1 MTPAGRGGTSMINYD
16 RMLQHF
22 LELVSIDSESR
33 DELEVARNLSEVM
46 RELGAETLIDEAGE
60 AVGGNSGN
68 LYVRFFP
75 TSDVSAPL
83 LLSAHMDTV
92 VPGRGVK
99 PRVVDG
105 RVVTDGTTILG
116 ADDKSGCAVIAEV
129 MRTIIEND
137 VPHGNVEIAFTICE
151 EQGLLG
157 AKNFDVSRLDA
168 KYGLIF
174 DSSHADV
181 IATAGPAAVRM
192 EWIVNGVE
200 SHAGVAPEAGIS
212 AIAVAAD
219 AIGKM
224 KLGRIDLETTANI
237 GVFQATGATNIV
249 PKRARVLGEARSRNK
264 DKLES
269 QTAHMSRCFREAVAR
284 AGKVTVDGE
293 EKAATLEE
301 NIRLDYEGLNIKPG
315 SPVITLVRQA
325 AARLGREIAL
335 GVAGGGCDAN
345 VFNMTGLECVNIG
358 SGMRANHTVNEW
370 LDIAEFNRAAD
381 LLLEAIRFCA
391 TTEGAR
397 ILTPQE

>member
-1 MTPAGRGGTSMINYD
+1 MLNYD

-33 DELEVARNLSEVM
+33 DEVEVARNLSEAM
-46 RELGAETLIDEAGE
+46 RELGAETLLDNAGE
-60 AVGGNSGN
+60 VVGGNSGN
-68 LYVRFFP
+68 LFVRFFP
-75 TSDVSAPL
+75 TSDVGAPL

-105 RVVTDGTTILG
+105 RVVTDGTTVLG
-116 ADDKSGCAVIAEV
+116 ADDKSGCAVITEV
-129 MRTIIEND
+129 MRTIVEND
-137 VPHGNVEIAFTICE
+137 IPHGDIEIAFTICE

-157 AKNFDVSRLDA
+157 AKNFDTGRLDA

-174 DSSHADV
+174 DSSHSDV
-181 IATAGPAAVRM
+181 IATEGPAAVRM

-212 AIAVAAD
+212 AIAIAAD
-219 AIGKM
+219 AIGRM

-237 GVFQATGATNIV
+237 GVFQAAGATNIV

-264 DKLES
+264 EKLEA
-269 QTAHMSRCFREAVAR
+269 QTAHMSRCFHEAVAH
-284 AGKVTVDGE
+284 AGKLHIDGKE
-293 EKAATLEE
+293 RSATLEE
-301 NIRLDYEGLNIKPG
+301 HIRLDYEGLNIKPS
-315 SPVITLVRQA
+315 SPVVTLVRQA
-325 AARLGREIAL
+325 AAKLGREITL

-345 VFNMTGLECVNIG
+345 VFNRIGLECVNVG

-370 LDIAEFNRAAD
+370 LDIAEFNHAAD
-381 LLLEAIRFCA
+381 LLFEAVRFCA
-391 TTEGAR
+391 TPEGAR
-397 ILTPQE
+397 LLTSEQ